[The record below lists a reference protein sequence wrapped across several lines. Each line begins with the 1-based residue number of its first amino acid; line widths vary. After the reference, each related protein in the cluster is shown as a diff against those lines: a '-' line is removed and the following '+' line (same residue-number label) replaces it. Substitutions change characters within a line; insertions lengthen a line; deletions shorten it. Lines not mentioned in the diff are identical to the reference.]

1 MRPRTDHKLEETIYK
16 KQAKIIIALVLVR
29 PLTVDLTKIQN
40 RYFPLQTG

>member
-16 KQAKIIIALVLVR
+16 KQPKIIIALVR
-29 PLTVDLTKIQN
+29 PLTVGLTKIQN